1 MPLPKKKAANVS
13 DAGLLPTPIAKG
25 VVIHDVVQSSPK
37 LPKNADEVLGKGK
50 GKLVVSQVFCS
61 EDSSDDEVNFLKPL
75 VSSPPDLGQRKIVGA
90 TGLAPLI
97 LPPPPIQ
104 VFCPSDLFGDNQFAV
119 IDPSSDPSD
128 NDCFLADDEN
138 ATFCIEEQ
146 DNNSAGGQDPITD
159 ELAHL
164 EATEE
169 AALKSIIWNRCSY
182 ILELCKKLSD
192 QLYHRVLDRAAMLV
206 CLIYD
211 KDDLYRMGHSRIVY
225 EQRSKFWDELEQD
238 LEQFPN
244 VRGPLYEAC
253 KWIVCK
259 KVDHDRYSLLNE
271 NDVAALLS
279 MYRSCPDRK
288 PYLDFDD
295 KEVVKSAFDDDIQEA
310 IRKAKLFPRLTVDQY
325 TCLLI
330 EMARGESQE
339 WLDLLLTKAVETI
352 DIASYGLDAS
362 SIEDLM
368 GIFTDCSAY
377 EELYRDIEF
386 NLLSILICKKV
397 MVQREAQQSVMP
409 FNLLFTIEFLEGPSS
424 LGDFDSSKV
433 AEYRCRDEEAASSVD
448 IWDLIKVAELR
459 RKAEGSRFITRDHFL
474 WAFDQ
479 GGCGLRTA
487 FKDELASRMAAEGH
501 PPYHIYRTALTLANA
516 EQQPIQAEHLAFAV
530 VFGKF
535 FDFSE
540 EEVKEMQEDFQS
552 FKTAL
557 RMRCVSPPN
566 DWFMVS
572 SEDKSG
578 LWDDF

>member
-1 MPLPKKKAANVS
+1 MS
-13 DAGLLPTPIAKG
+13 GSG
-25 VVIHDVVQSSPK
+25 S
-37 LPKNADEVLGKGK
+37 G
-50 GKLVVSQVFCS
+50 
-61 EDSSDDEVNFLKPL
+61 SSDNEPSAKKLKFLMSESELELESESELESENSDNESLTKKP
-75 VSSPPDLGQRKIVGA
+75 KIV
-90 TGLAPLI
+90 
-97 LPPPPIQ
+97 
-104 VFCPSDLFGDNQFAV
+104 
-119 IDPSSDPSD
+119 
-128 NDCFLADDEN
+128 
-138 ATFCIEEQ
+138 
-146 DNNSAGGQDPITD
+146 QDPITD

-169 AALKSIIWNRCSY
+169 AALKAIIWNRCSY
-182 ILELCKKLSD
+182 ILELCKKLSN
-192 QLYHRVLDRAAMLV
+192 QLYHRVLDGAAMLV

-211 KDDLYRMGHSRIVY
+211 KDDLYRMGYTRIVY
-225 EQRSKFWDELEQD
+225 DQRSKFWDELEHD
-238 LEQFPN
+238 LVHFTN
-244 VRGPLYEAC
+244 VRGPVYEAC
-253 KWIVCK
+253 KLIVCK

-279 MYRSCPDRK
+279 MYRSCPDSK
-288 PYLDFDD
+288 PYLDFYDR
-295 KEVVKSAFDDDIQEA
+295 EFVKSAIDDDIQEA

-330 EMARGESQE
+330 EMVRGESQE
-339 WLDLLLTKAVETI
+339 WLDRLLTKAVETI

-377 EELYRDIEF
+377 EDLNRVIEF
-386 NLLSILICKKV
+386 NLLSILLCKKT
-397 MVQREAQQSVMP
+397 MVQSEAVQSVMP
-409 FNLLFTIEFLEGPSS
+409 FDLLFKIEFLDGPD
-424 LGDFDSSKV
+424 GDYDSSKV
-433 AEYRCRDEEAASSVD
+433 AEYRRRAVEASSSGD
-448 IWDLIKVAELR
+448 IRGLITVAELR

-501 PPYHIYRTALTLANA
+501 PPYHIYGTALTLANA
-516 EQQPIQAEHLAFAV
+516 EQQPVQAEHLAFAV
-530 VFGKF
+530 VFGKI

-572 SEDKSG
+572 SEERLKSG

>member
-1 MPLPKKKAANVS
+1 MS
-13 DAGLLPTPIAKG
+13 GSG
-25 VVIHDVVQSSPK
+25 S
-37 LPKNADEVLGKGK
+37 G
-50 GKLVVSQVFCS
+50 
-61 EDSSDDEVNFLKPL
+61 SSDNEPSAKKLKFLMSESELELESESELESENSDNESLTKKP
-75 VSSPPDLGQRKIVGA
+75 KIV
-90 TGLAPLI
+90 
-97 LPPPPIQ
+97 
-104 VFCPSDLFGDNQFAV
+104 
-119 IDPSSDPSD
+119 
-128 NDCFLADDEN
+128 
-138 ATFCIEEQ
+138 
-146 DNNSAGGQDPITD
+146 QDPITD

-169 AALKSIIWNRCSY
+169 AALKAIIWNRCSY
-182 ILELCKKLSD
+182 ILELCKKLSN

-225 EQRSKFWDELEQD
+225 GQRSKFWDELEHD
-238 LEQFPN
+238 LVHFTN
-244 VRGPLYEAC
+244 VRGPVYEAC
-253 KWIVCK
+253 KLIVCK

-279 MYRSCPDRK
+279 MYRSCPDSK
-288 PYLDFDD
+288 PYLDFYDR
-295 KEVVKSAFDDDIQEA
+295 EFVKSAIDDDIQEA

-330 EMARGESQE
+330 EMVRGESQE
-339 WLDLLLTKAVETI
+339 WLDRLLTKAVETI

-377 EELYRDIEF
+377 EDLNRVIEF
-386 NLLSILICKKV
+386 NLLSILLCKKT
-397 MVQREAQQSVMP
+397 MVQSEAVQSVMP
-409 FNLLFTIEFLEGPSS
+409 FDLLFKIEFLDGPD
-424 LGDFDSSKV
+424 GDYDSSKV
-433 AEYRCRDEEAASSVD
+433 AEYRRRAVEASSSGD
-448 IWDLIKVAELR
+448 IRGLITVAELR

-501 PPYHIYRTALTLANA
+501 PPYHIYGTALTLANA
-516 EQQPIQAEHLAFAV
+516 EQQPVQAEHLAFAV
-530 VFGKF
+530 VFGKN

-572 SEDKSG
+572 SEERLKSG